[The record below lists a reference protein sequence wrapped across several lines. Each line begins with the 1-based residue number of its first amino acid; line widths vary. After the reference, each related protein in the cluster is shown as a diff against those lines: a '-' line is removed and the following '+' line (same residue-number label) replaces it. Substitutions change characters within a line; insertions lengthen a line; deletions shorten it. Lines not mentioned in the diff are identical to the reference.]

1 MNNTVITYYTEI
13 PNFGT
18 SVNNKDL
25 LKLWKR
31 NWEDSGWKV
40 VVLDDDYAKANKQ
53 LKYFNLYDENSL
65 LVRNSR
71 LNKKYLWNCYLR
83 WFAYTKYVEE
93 NGTCLWSDFDV
104 MNCGLTPEKLSSK
117 NIPVDTA
124 FNGSLCSG
132 ILSPDGSKTL
142 LQNIKLLNEEDEN
155 IILKINM
162 FLKTVLNKDINDMV
176 VLGALNTFKINS
188 ICTCLRMKQINQELI
203 PFNLDGSYKK
213 ETYPLI
219 HFHHG
224 VICDNNFLNFDEITS
239 KNRSE
244 IVNHFFKTYLNQA
257 VFNMKRNDIINYLIK
272 KYNYKS
278 YLEIGT
284 LAGDCFKQIEINN
297 KISVDPVKRF
307 PSLDYEMTSDEFFI
321 INNRTF
327 DIIFI
332 DGLHLEEQ
340 CTKDI
345 FNSLSVLNPNGT
357 IVIHDCLPLKEEY
370 IDPKMAEKVTGPWWG
385 TVFRSII
392 ELRYKNP
399 ELQLNVIDTDCGCG
413 IIRKTKPFQTVY
425 NKVSIEEA
433 KTFCYYTNNKKELMK
448 IISVEEFVQ
457 LY

>member
-1 MNNTVITYYTEI
+1 MNNTVVTYYTEI
-13 PNFGT
+13 SDFGA
-18 SVNNKDL
+18 SVNNKTL
-25 LKLWKR
+25 LELWKK
-31 NWEDSGWKV
+31 NWKSKGWNPIVLSDKDSKKHK
-40 VVLDDDYAKANKQ
+40 DIC
-53 LKYFNLYDENSL
+53 YFDVGNETSL

-71 LNKKYLWNCYLR
+71 LDKKYLWNCYLR
-83 WFAYTKYVEE
+83 WFAYAKYVEE
-93 NGTCLWSDFDV
+93 NGTCIWSDFDV
-104 MNCGLTPEKLSSK
+104 MNCGLTPEKLEYK

-132 ILSPDGSKTL
+132 ILSLEGSKIL
-142 LQNIKLLNEEDEN
+142 IENIKLLNDEDEN
-155 IILKINM
+155 VILKINTY
-162 FLKTVLNKDINDMV
+162 LKNVLNKDINDMV
-176 VLGALNTFKINS
+176 ILGALNTFKINS
-188 ICTCLRMKQINQELI
+188 ICTCLRMKQINQELV

-213 ETYPLI
+213 EKYPLI

-224 VICDNNFLNFDEITS
+224 VICDNNFLNFDEIIS
-239 KNRSE
+239 KDRSE
-244 IVNHFFKTYLNQA
+244 IVKHFFKNYLNQE

-284 LAGDCFKQIEINN
+284 LVGDCFKQIEIDN

-321 INNRTF
+321 TNNRTF

-357 IVIHDCLPLKEEY
+357 IVIHDCLPPKEEY

-399 ELQLNVIDTDCGCG
+399 ELQLNIIDTDCGCG
-413 IIRKTKPFQTVY
+413 IIRKTKPFQTIY

-433 KTFCYYTNNKKELMK
+433 KTFNYYINNKKELMN
-448 IISVEEFVQ
+448 IISVEEFMQ